1 MSTYMRIVFIA
12 VLLATV
18 AALVEEHKE
27 EHETEESHLRAK
39 RQYGYG
45 GYGWG
50 GDYWYTGRMWGILL
64 GIILLSLCCCV
75 PLVCLIGVWFM
86 GWFGVRDRHDSR
98 RKGVP
103 TMTSTT
109 VYPPPQSVIQLDEE
123 PHTPPR
129 TYTPTRQYNTTR
141 TYSPAAPAQSEHIVY
156 QSDERYYTTSGS
168 PPRNSAI

>member
-1 MSTYMRIVFIA
+1 MSIYTRILFAA

-50 GDYWYTGRMWGILL
+50 GDYWYTGRMWGD
-64 GIILLSLCCCV
+64 
-75 PLVCLIGVWFM
+75 P
-86 GWFGVRDRHDSR
+86 DRHHLVVAVLLRAVSL
-98 RKGVP
+98 
-103 TMTSTT
+103 
-109 VYPPPQSVIQLDEE
+109 LDWRLV
-123 PHTPPR
+123 HG
-129 TYTPTRQYNTTR
+129 
-141 TYSPAAPAQSEHIVY
+141 PAAPAQSEHIVY